1 MPEPETTAYLEEG
14 LKSDRAELEH
24 LRGLVDETAEM
35 LLRVCIGG
43 RWPYVVRDRESVKR
57 PKQVSASTN
66 SMIAFALA
74 AASGIDLKS
83 PLAPRAAAG
92 LLGDR
97 SNAVVEG
104 MHKGD
109 LPKLLAR
116 ATQAV
121 VDYADA
127 SRALFSNTYG
137 PNDPFTLGWL
147 VPLLAALRIPWKRQ
161 LDVLEDRLRRAWEPE
176 AGREGVLFEPKDGDA
191 LPHAFPLL
199 RVVHLTN
206 SAATLK
212 LPVATDLPADLADQ
226 FLTTVHRQLSNSEI
240 GDASFDPA
248 QLIFAFE
255 GLLLSPGGEPSAA
268 LVNRLLDVV
277 ARAQE
282 RSPSWRPLSPFIRK
296 ETGLVLLPLSIEGAT
311 SLARI
316 CRQLDT
322 QDTRDRRF
330 SRLIDPFR
338 TYFQWLESQRVHIT
352 VDGEKL
358 SGWHSEHVREAKTI
372 YTWQT
377 SQVLLFLLLYRELL
391 EVHVAERALTTANL
405 SMKRNPEHGP
415 EPAASESWKRVWETF
430 FRGTTDAAERT
441 ANRSAV
447 LYGPP
452 GTGKTTLA
460 EWLAAALGRPLI
472 TITPSDFM
480 AQGTAAVEARAQAVF
495 AALQVQPNAVVI
507 FDEIDR
513 LVLDRNRDEY
523 LRSEGAFQLMTP
535 SMLTKLNDLR
545 KRSGVVF
552 LAATN
557 YRERMDSA
565 IIRPGRFDRQL
576 LISPPNEHERTA
588 YLGQRWLKETGKKKL
603 NTLEEKTFARLGRDT
618 PLATYGELKNLVQN
632 ASTLKELREAVQT
645 FSPAISIESYGPR
658 MGDARA
664 PAKEVLE
671 LAALSPPDTDRAKKI
686 VADAEAY
693 ASEKQNEEG
702 RHGQA

>member
-1 MPEPETTAYLEEG
+1 MHAYLEEG

-24 LRGLVDETAEM
+24 LRGLVDETAAM
-35 LLRVCIGG
+35 LLRVCRNG
-43 RWPYVVRDRESVKR
+43 RWPYVVRDRETVNP
-57 PKQVSASTN
+57 PKEVSASTN
-66 SMIAFALA
+66 SMIAFSLA
-74 AASGIDLKS
+74 AASGTALKS
-83 PLAPRAAAG
+83 PLAPRAPAAG
-92 LLGDR
+92 LLGGQ
-97 SNAVVEG
+97 SATVLEA

-109 LPKLLAR
+109 LPKLLTR

-121 VDYADA
+121 VDSTD
-127 SRALFSNTYG
+127 SSGALFSSTYG

-147 VPLLAALRIPWKRQ
+147 VPLLAALRIPWNKQ
-161 LDVLEDRLRRAWEPE
+161 LNVLGDRLSRAWEPE
-176 AGREGVLFEPKDGDA
+176 AGDERVLFEPEEGDA

-206 SAATLK
+206 SAASLN
-212 LPVATDLPADLADQ
+212 LPVGTDLPADLADE

-268 LVNRLLDVV
+268 LITRLLDVV
-277 ARAQE
+277 GRAQE

-391 EVHVAERALTTANL
+391 EVHVAERALTAANL
-405 SMKRNPEHGP
+405 SMKRNPERGP
-415 EPAASESWKRVWETF
+415 APEASQSWQRVWGTF
-430 FRGTTDAAERT
+430 FRGTENDSVERT

-460 EWLAAALGRPLI
+460 EWLAAALAWPLI

-495 AALQVQPNAVVI
+495 AALQVQRNAVVI

-513 LVLDRNRDEY
+513 LVLDRNRREY
-523 LRSEGAFQLMTP
+523 FRSEGAFQLMTP

-545 KRSGVVF
+545 KGGGVVF

-576 LISPPNEHERTA
+576 LISPPNEHERTE
-588 YLGQRWLKETGKKKL
+588 YLQQRWLKETGKTTLTAADKK
-603 NTLEEKTFARLGRDT
+603 TLARLGRDT
-618 PLATYGELKNLVQN
+618 SLATYGELKNLVQN
-632 ASTLKELREAVQT
+632 ASTLKELREAVHK

-658 MGDARA
+658 MREARA
-664 PAKEVLE
+664 PADEVLE
-671 LAALSPPDTDRAKKI
+671 LAALSPPETESAKEI
-686 VADAEAY
+686 VVQAEACV
-693 ASEKQNEEG
+693 SEKQWEG
-702 RHGQA
+702 SRSGQA